1 MIVDK
6 FLHLLDKVKSTGD
19 DSWIACC
26 PCHDDKTP
34 SMSIKETLND
44 SGEPCLLMHCFSCHA
59 TGVDVAEALGFKATD
74 LFAEKLNYD
83 HTKKQK
89 RKYFPAKTVFKCL
102 ARDALFVEICAR
114 EMQKG
119 FTLNEL
125 TIDMLFDSR
134 KRIHHALSY
143 I

>member
-6 FLHLLDKVKSTGD
+6 FLHLLDKVKPTGD

-59 TGVDVAEALGFKATD
+59 TGVDVAEALGFKAAD
-74 LFAEKLNYD
+74 LFPEKLNHD

-89 RKYFPAKTVFKCL
+89 RKYFPAKTVFECL
-102 ARDALFVEICAR
+102 ARDALLVEICAR

>member
-1 MIVDK
+1 M
-6 FLHLLDKVKSTGD
+6 TGVQTCALP
-19 DSWIACC
+19 I
-26 PCHDDKTP
+26 
-34 SMSIKETLND
+34 
-44 SGEPCLLMHCFSCHA
+44 CHA
-59 TGVDVAEALGFKATD
+59 TGVDVAEALGFKAAD
-74 LFAEKLNYD
+74 LFPEKLNYD

-89 RKYFPAKTVFKCL
+89 RKYFPAKTVFECL
-102 ARDALFVEICAR
+102 ARDALLIEICAR

>member
-6 FLHLLDKVKSTGD
+6 FLHLLDKVKRTGD
-19 DSWIACC
+19 STWIACC
-26 PCHDDKTP
+26 PVHDDTRP
-34 SMSIKETLND
+34 SLAITETKND
-44 SGEPCLLMHCFSCHA
+44 SGEMCLLIHCFSCEA
-59 TGVDVAEALGFKATD
+59 SGVDVAHAISLKATD
-74 LFAEKLNYD
+74 LFAEKLNHD

-89 RKYFPAKTVFKCL
+89 RKYFPAKTVFECL
-102 ARDALFVEICAR
+102 ARDALLVEICAR